1 VYSFRE
7 GGSAKGNERICRHSS
22 ECSDV
27 DVQYAGDASVQLSLP
42 RCPLVPVS
50 SLKNETVQ
58 YQSVISHRLHR
69 HGKPQ
74 VRINAMELP
83 HAELEASRDQWLGR
97 KTVLVDCGAIP
108 WACSS
113 HALVSASTSLSL
125 LLTQDQ

>member
-1 VYSFRE
+1 
-7 GGSAKGNERICRHSS
+7 
-22 ECSDV
+22 V

-97 KTVLVDCGAIP
+97 KTVLVDCGA
-108 WACSS
+108 CSS